1 MNGFLL
7 VDKPIGLSSFG
18 ALQQLNKKFS
28 IQRRAGKIG
37 HGGTLDPYASGLLV
51 IAIGKAT
58 RFLRYFLGS
67 DKRYIADLKFGQR
80 TSSDDVEGEVIATA
94 DYSHIQR
101 EQVETALSAFRGRI
115 MQVPP
120 AFSAVHVDGKRAYHL
135 ARKGRNVDLPA
146 KEIDIHRIE
155 ILECKLP
162 DEPFLQLDVE
172 CSGGTYIRSIAR
184 DLGQALGSEA
194 HLIGLRRT
202 NACHFDIQQAKA
214 LDFLMAQD
222 DIEQFIHP
230 CAEAMSIYP
239 EITPSSAKLHR
250 LFNGLPVNFN
260 ISKDGI
266 YTLKF
271 HDELVAVLER
281 KDGKNDFL
289 RLFSDIEF
297 KDLEKSVQSNQI
309 PRKDS

>member
-67 DKRYIADLKFGQR
+67 DKRYIADIKFGER
-80 TSSDDVEGEVIATA
+80 TSSDDVEGEIIATA
-94 DYSHIQR
+94 DYSHIHR
-101 EQVETALSAFRGRI
+101 EQVEAALSAFQGKI

-120 AFSAVHVDGKRAYHL
+120 TFSAVHVDGKRAYLL
-135 ARKGRNVDLPA
+135 ARKGRDVDIPA
-146 KEIDIHRIE
+146 REIDIRHIE
-155 ILECKLP
+155 ILDCKLP
-162 DEPFLQLDVE
+162 DEPFLQLDIE

-194 HLIGLRRT
+194 HLNGLRRT
-202 NACHFDIQQAKA
+202 NACHFEISQAKT

-222 DIEQFIHP
+222 DIESFIHP
-230 CAEAMSIYP
+230 CAEAMNIYP
-239 EITPSSAKLHR
+239 EIRPSAAKLHR

-271 HDELVAVLER
+271 RDELVAVLER

-297 KDLEKSVQSNQI
+297 KELEKAAT
-309 PRKDS
+309 